1 MEKGSFIKNKKKIVI
16 WSIFVFAII
25 INVYL
30 YVHII
35 NNFPHLLSS
44 FESPYLSISENLY
57 EHGEYSQSYSEDRVP
72 DTSVLPVAPII
83 GYFVYSV
90 FGVGLTALEVL
101 RIILML
107 SNFGIIIV
115 AYYIGKIFNYKIGC
129 VAAFLA
135 AADVSMFCWSNN
147 FKPDMLYAFLFTLSV
162 YFLVKFVKLKQSKK
176 NIILASLFLGLAVLT
191 KSGLVILFY
200 PISGFLLAFLL
211 FIKKKSFIKSFY
223 YVGLFVVIQ
232 LVFIMGWQVRN
243 YQATGV
249 MDYSSKV
256 GEMLLFKKHIP
267 YVIAYQ
273 EGISNQEARER
284 MRKKYDTEDIMKLD
298 AAARSE
304 YFKKVAFG
312 IVLRSPLDYAIVI
325 AKTSPQLFLGTT
337 PPDFLYT
344 KQKREDFFE
353 ILQVELYDYN
363 LPNAKSSLPM
373 LTKRVPAYMGPFSSS
388 PLLKKLWDSN
398 HYSYIFLWSIIKAH
412 VLLIYLMTI
421 IGCFLILRDKSDRW
435 VLVLM
440 VLIIIFYVPV
450 LGPETASRH
459 RAVLM
464 SIFYFLSSYG
474 LIWLGK
480 VFLQFINSRAN
491 HNKPEYLNND
501 NVL

>member
-72 DTSVLPVAPII
+72 DASVLPVAPII

-191 KSGLVILFY
+191 KSGLYILFY

-304 YFKKVAFG
+304 YFKKVAFS
-312 IVLRSPLDYAIVI
+312 IVLRSPLVYAIVI

-344 KQKREDFFE
+344 KQKREDLFE
-353 ILQVELYDYN
+353 ILQVELYDYYDHN
-363 LPNAKSSLPM
+363 SPNLPM
-373 LTKRVPAYMGPFSSS
+373 LTKRVPAYTGPFSSS
-388 PLLKKLWDSN
+388 HLLKKLWDSN

-459 RAVLM
+459 RAILM
-464 SIFYFLSSYG
+464 PIFYFLSSYG

-480 VFLQFINSRAN
+480 VLQQFIKRRN
-491 HNKPEYLNND
+491 LNEESSKI
-501 NVL
+501 

>member
-1 MEKGSFIKNKKKIVI
+1 
-16 WSIFVFAII
+16 
-25 INVYL
+25 
-30 YVHII
+30 
-35 NNFPHLLSS
+35 
-44 FESPYLSISENLY
+44 
-57 EHGEYSQSYSEDRVP
+57 
-72 DTSVLPVAPII
+72 
-83 GYFVYSV
+83 
-90 FGVGLTALEVL
+90 
-101 RIILML
+101 
-107 SNFGIIIV
+107 
-115 AYYIGKIFNYKIGC
+115 
-129 VAAFLA
+129 
-135 AADVSMFCWSNN
+135 
-147 FKPDMLYAFLFTLSV
+147 
-162 YFLVKFVKLKQSKK
+162 
-176 NIILASLFLGLAVLT
+176 
-191 KSGLVILFY
+191 
-200 PISGFLLAFLL
+200 
-211 FIKKKSFIKSFY
+211 
-223 YVGLFVVIQ
+223 
-232 LVFIMGWQVRN
+232 MGWQVRN
-243 YQATGV
+243 YHATGA
-249 MDYSSKV
+249 MDFSSKV
-256 GEMLLFKKHIP
+256 GEIILFKKHIP
-267 YVIAYQ
+267 FIIAYQ

-284 MRKKYDTEDIMKLD
+284 VRKKYATEDIMKLD
-298 AAARSE
+298 ATARGE
-304 YFKKVAFG
+304 YYKKVAFS

-325 AKTSPQLFLGTT
+325 AKSSPQLFLGTT

-344 KQKREDFFE
+344 KQKREDLFE

-363 LPNAKSSLPM
+363 LPNDKSSLPM
-373 LTKRVPAYMGPFSSS
+373 LTKRVPEYMGPLSSS

>member
-1 MEKGSFIKNKKKIVI
+1 
-16 WSIFVFAII
+16 
-25 INVYL
+25 
-30 YVHII
+30 
-35 NNFPHLLSS
+35 
-44 FESPYLSISENLY
+44 
-57 EHGEYSQSYSEDRVP
+57 
-72 DTSVLPVAPII
+72 
-83 GYFVYSV
+83 
-90 FGVGLTALEVL
+90 
-101 RIILML
+101 
-107 SNFGIIIV
+107 
-115 AYYIGKIFNYKIGC
+115 
-129 VAAFLA
+129 
-135 AADVSMFCWSNN
+135 
-147 FKPDMLYAFLFTLSV
+147 
-162 YFLVKFVKLKQSKK
+162 VKFVKLKQSKK

-249 MDYSSKV
+249 MDYSSQV

-267 YVIAYQ
+267 FIIAYQ

-284 MRKKYDTEDIMKLD
+284 VRKKYDTEDIMKLD

-304 YFKKVAFG
+304 YFKKVAFS

-363 LPNAKSSLPM
+363 LPKAKSSLPM